1 VNRTSAWALIGAA
14 LAVMLVLLY
23 VIWQYAVGALL
34 YYTIVLYVVAIILV
48 LNIRRIS
55 KRRKQASVIPST

>member
-1 VNRTSAWALIGAA
+1 MKTSAM
-14 LAVMLVLLY
+14 AVIALVLVALVAWMLLLWVYSPVGLFWYTIALY
-23 VIWQYAVGALL
+23 VI
-34 YYTIVLYVVAIILV
+34 AIILL